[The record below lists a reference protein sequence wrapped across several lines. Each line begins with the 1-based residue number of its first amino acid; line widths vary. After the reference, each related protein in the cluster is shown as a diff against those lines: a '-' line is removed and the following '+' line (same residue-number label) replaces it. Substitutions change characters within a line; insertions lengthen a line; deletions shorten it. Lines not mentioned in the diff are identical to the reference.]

1 MNSPTFSVATP
12 TRNAL
17 DKLRRCVG
25 SVRGQVGVSVEHLV
39 QDACSSDGTARWLA
53 EQGGRG
59 GAEGA
64 PGVHRLH
71 GVSEPDAGMYDA
83 INRAWSRA
91 SGRVL
96 SWLNADEQYL
106 PGTLEKVQAFFQ
118 TRPDVDVLF
127 ADYLVADSQGRA
139 VALRRE
145 IPLRRFY
152 VSNLFLNAQSCT
164 LFFRREWWDR
174 GLLRLDSQYRYA
186 ADKDLVLRL
195 QAAGAR
201 FHHLNEVLSVFG
213 VDGSN
218 LSTHDGMTR
227 EAEAVRL
234 AHGGFRWRALRLVPA
249 LARRVERLARGG
261 YTRADLQYRYALDE
275 VPHYQDYLARG
286 LGGRYHL
293 GQTEGRAQALDSTP
307 SRVSGGATESAKTA
321 ANKAITTAA
330 SGARKDLP

>member
-1 MNSPTFSVATP
+1 MSMPTFSVATP

-17 DKLRRCVG
+17 DKLKRCVG
-25 SVRGQVGVSVEHLV
+25 SVRGQRGVSVQHLV
-39 QDACSSDGTARWLA
+39 QDACSSDGTARWLV
-53 EQGGRG
+53 EQESRD
-59 GAEGA
+59 GA
-64 PGVHRLH
+64 HSLC

-83 INRAWSRA
+83 INRAWSRS
-91 SGRVL
+91 SGSLL

-106 PGTLEKVQAFFQ
+106 PDTLQKVQAFFQ
-118 TRPDVDVLF
+118 ARPDVDVLF
-127 ADYLVADSQGRA
+127 ANYLVADSQGRA

-164 LFFRREWWDR
+164 LFYRRSWWDR

-195 QAAGAR
+195 HAAGAR
-201 FHHLNEVLSVFG
+201 FHHMNDVLSVFG

-218 LSTHDGMTR
+218 LSTHDGMAR

-234 AHGGFRWRALRLVPA
+234 AHGGFRWRPLRVLPA

-261 YTRADLQYRYALDE
+261 YARVDLQYRYALDE
-275 VPHYQDYLARG
+275 VPHYQNYLARA

-293 GQTEGRAQALDSTP
+293 GQTEGRAQALDPGTASAAPSTA
-307 SRVSGGATESAKTA
+307 SRE
-321 ANKAITTAA
+321 N
-330 SGARKDLP
+330 PP